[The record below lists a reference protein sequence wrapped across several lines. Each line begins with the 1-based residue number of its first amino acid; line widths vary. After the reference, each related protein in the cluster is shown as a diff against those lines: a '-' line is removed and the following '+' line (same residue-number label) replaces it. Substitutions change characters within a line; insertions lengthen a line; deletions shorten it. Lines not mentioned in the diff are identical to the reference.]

1 MQYLVTAKEM
11 KTCDRNTSEH
21 FGVPSIVL
29 MERAAL
35 AVAARIGE
43 WKRAMHTSRA
53 FNVLIVA
60 GHGGNG
66 GDGIA
71 IGRILYQ
78 HGYRVQIALV
88 DDKDSNP
95 DTASQKKCAEAYNI
109 PMDTFS
115 NVRATKS
122 QMEWDIIVDAVLG
135 IGCTK
140 DVEGEYVE
148 AIMYI
153 NECKKLKDESTLV
166 VAVDIPS
173 GIDTDTGSVH
183 LLAVKADLTVTFNFA
198 KMGQLLY
205 PGTEYCGQLFVEDV
219 GITVDGFL
227 GNLPEY
233 FFFDE
238 GPEDLLPRRVGYGNK
253 GTFGKVLVIAGSD
266 KVTGACLLCSKS
278 AFHTGAGMVKVFTT
292 PANVE
297 AIKSSI
303 PEAMF
308 DSYANIETDSNIDKI
323 RDILIENM
331 KWASAIVIGPGIG
344 TGMVAKAILSIVLEH
359 YDKFL
364 VADADAI
371 TLIAQDRHISEL
383 ARAYSDSKDKQ
394 LVITPHVAEFARLYN
409 AAFGD
414 ERPEPVTVYD
424 VKENMLKWPL
434 ALSEYYNCVV
444 ICKDARSVVAG
455 AGKRQMYVNI
465 SGNSGMA
472 TAGSGDVLAGIIG
485 ALSSRK
491 LGAFQTACIGT
502 FIHGL
507 AGNRAASRVGEY
519 YMTAS
524 DIIKELANVLPEK

>member
-1 MQYLVTAKEM
+1 MQYLVTAEKM
-11 KTCDRNTSEH
+11 RSCDKNTSEH

-35 AVAARIGE
+35 AVAARISE
-43 WKRAMHTSRA
+43 WKSAMGVSRA
-53 FNVLIVA
+53 FNVLIVC

-71 IGRILYQ
+71 IGRILHQ

-88 DDKDSNP
+88 NDKDSNP
-95 DTASQKKCAEAYNI
+95 DTVMQKKSARAYGI

-135 IGCTK
+135 IGCAH
-140 DVEGEYVE
+140 DIEGEYAD

-183 LLAVKADLTVTFNFA
+183 KLAVKADMTVTFNFA

-219 GITVDGFL
+219 GITVDGFM
-227 GNLPEY
+227 GELPEY

-266 KVTGACLLCSKS
+266 TVSGACLLCTKA

-292 PANVE
+292 SSNVE
-297 AIKSSI
+297 AIKQNV

-308 DSYANIETDSNIDKI
+308 DTYENIETRDNIDSIKS
-323 RDILIENM
+323 ILLKDME
-331 KWASAIVIGPGIG
+331 WASTIVIGPGIG
-344 TGMVAKAILSIVLEH
+344 TGMVSKAILETVLEEF
-359 YDKFL
+359 DKFL
-364 VADADAI
+364 VADADALN
-371 TLIAQDRHISEL
+371 LIAEDDKLMELSKNYTDSE
-383 ARAYSDSKDKQ
+383 DKQ
-394 LVITPHVAEFARLYN
+394 LVMTPHVAEFARLYN
-409 AAFGD
+409 AVLLRSGD
-414 ERPEPVTVYD
+414 KPVSVYD
-424 VKENMLKWPL
+424 VKQNILKWPQV
-434 ALSEYYNCVV
+434 LSEYFNCVV
-444 ICKDARSVVAG
+444 ICKDARSVVSG
-455 AGKRQMYVNI
+455 SDKKQMYINI

-472 TAGSGDVLAGIIG
+472 TAGSGDVLAGILG

-491 LGAFQTACIGT
+491 LGGFQTACIGT

-507 AGNRAASRVGEY
+507 AGNRASSRVGEY

>member
-1 MQYLVTAKEM
+1 MQYLVTANEM

-43 WKRAMHTSRA
+43 WKRALRTSRA
-53 FNVLIVA
+53 FNVLIVS

-71 IGRILYQ
+71 IGRILHQ

-88 DDKDSNP
+88 CDKDSNP
-95 DTASQKKCAEAYNI
+95 DTVLQKKCAAAYGI

-135 IGCTK
+135 IGCTH
-140 DVEGEYVE
+140 DIEGEYGE

-153 NECKKLKDESTLV
+153 NECKKLKDESTIV
-166 VAVDIPS
+166 VSVDMPS

-183 LLAVKADLTVTFNFA
+183 QLAVKADMTITFNFA

-219 GITVDGFL
+219 GITVDGFM

-253 GTFGKVLVIAGSD
+253 GTFGKVLVIAGNDMVS
-266 KVTGACLLCSKS
+266 GACLLSSKA
-278 AFHTGAGMVKVFTT
+278 AFHSGAGMVKVFTT
-292 PANVE
+292 PATAEV
-297 AIKSSI
+297 IKQSI

-308 DSYANIETDSNIDKI
+308 SCYANIETDDNINKI
-323 RDILIENM
+323 KNILVEDL
-331 KWASAIVIGPGIG
+331 KWASAVVIGPGLG
-344 TGMVAKAILSIVLEH
+344 TGMVARAIFNIVLEN
-359 YDKFL
+359 YDGFL
-364 VADADAI
+364 VADADA
-371 TLIAQDRHISEL
+371 LNLLAEDKELSQL
-383 ARAYSDSKDKQ
+383 ARKYTESEDKL
-394 LVITPHVAEFARLYN
+394 LVLTPHVAEFARLYN

-414 ERPEPVTVYD
+414 EQSEPASIYD
-424 VKENMLKWPL
+424 IKENILKWPQVL
-434 ALSEYYNCVV
+434 ADHYSCVV

-455 AGKRQMYVNI
+455 GGKKQMYINI

-472 TAGSGDVLAGIIG
+472 TAGSGDVLAGILG

-491 LGAFQTACIGT
+491 LGDFQTACIAT

>member
-1 MQYLVTAKEM
+1 MQYLVTASKM
-11 KTCDRNTSEH
+11 KACDHNTSEH

-35 AVAARIGE
+35 AVAARISE
-43 WKRAMHTSRA
+43 WKSAMRTSRA

-71 IGRILYQ
+71 IGRILHQ

-88 DDKDSNP
+88 DDKDSNS
-95 DTASQKKCAEAYNI
+95 DTIMQKKSAQAYGI
-109 PMDTFS
+109 LMDTFS
-115 NVRATKS
+115 NVRVTKS

-135 IGCTK
+135 IGCTH
-140 DVEGEYVE
+140 DVEGEYAQ

-183 LLAVKADLTVTFNFA
+183 KLAVKADMTVTFNFA
-198 KMGQLLY
+198 KMGQILY

-219 GITVDGFL
+219 GITVDGFM
-227 GNLPEY
+227 GDLPEY

-253 GTFGKVLVIAGSD
+253 GTFGKVLVIAGND
-266 KVTGACLLCSKS
+266 KVSGACLLCTKA

-292 PANVE
+292 PANIEV
-297 AIKSSI
+297 IRQNV

-308 DSYANIETDSNIDKI
+308 DAYANIETPDNIEKTKS
-323 RDILIENM
+323 ILIENM
-331 KWASAIVIGPGIG
+331 KWASAIVIGPGLGDGII
-344 TGMVAKAILSIVLEH
+344 AKEILKTVLEQ
-359 YDKFL
+359 YDGFL
-364 VADADAI
+364 VADADA
-371 TLIAQDRHISEL
+371 LNMMAEDEKLSEL
-383 ARAYSDSKDKQ
+383 ARRYSSSEDKQ
-394 LVITPHVAEFARLYN
+394 LVMTPHVAEFARLYN
-409 AAFGD
+409 FAFTKSGS
-414 ERPEPVTVYD
+414 EPVSVYD
-424 VKENMLKWPL
+424 IKKNILSWPL
-434 ALSEYYNCVV
+434 ILSDHYNCVI

-455 AGKRQMYVNI
+455 PDKKQMYVNI

-472 TAGSGDVLAGIIG
+472 TAGSGDVLAGILG
-485 ALSSRK
+485 ALSARK
-491 LGAFQTACIGT
+491 LGGFQTACIGT
-502 FIHGL
+502 FIHGI
-507 AGNRAASRVGEY
+507 AGNRAASGVGEY